1 VNTMDYSDFRGITT
15 LLVVIAFLAVVWWAY
30 SRKRQQRF
38 DTAANSIFDADE
50 EKVHSASVKE
60 VDK

>member
-1 VNTMDYSDFRGITT
+1 MDYSDFRGITT
-15 LLVVIAFLAVVWWAY
+15 LLVVIAFFIVVGWAY
-30 SRKRQQRF
+30 SNKRKQRF
-38 DTAANSIFDADE
+38 DTAANSIFDESE